1 MPKENASYKCW
12 SLIVLESV
20 IRVNKKYYLQTLL
33 EKYIHEIKKTKMEN
47 LINDDLDSSSSDKSD
62 IEFDN
67 GSNNDEP
74 NH

>member
-1 MPKENASYKCW
+1 MPKENESYKCW

-20 IRVNKKYYLQTLL
+20 IRINKKYYLQTLL
-33 EKYIHEIKKTKMEN
+33 EKYINEIKKTKMEN

-62 IEFDN
+62 SEFDN
-67 GSNNDEP
+67 ESNNDES

>member
-1 MPKENASYKCW
+1 MPKENESYKCW

-20 IRVNKKYYLQTLL
+20 IRINKKYYLQTLL

-62 IEFDN
+62 SEFDN
-67 GSNNDEP
+67 ESNNDES

>member
-12 SLIVLESV
+12 SLIVLETV